1 MIMDNSDKALAELN
15 AARDKAAVG
24 GEFAPDYITV
34 KGVRFHYKTVAHA
47 WIIPAVFNRLA
58 GISDFEKGVISCY
71 LLSMSAEEVRNRAM
85 QELSE
90 GKLLDNALGFFIDNG
105 ISPEDFEQI
114 DVERLMLHPYQKN
127 G

>member
-1 MIMDNSDKALAELN
+1 MADRTDNAIAALNEAKT
-15 AARDKAAVG
+15 RAAVG

-47 WIIPAVFNRLA
+47 WIIPAVFNRLT

-90 GKLLDNALGFFIDNG
+90 GKLTDNALGFFIDNG

>member
-1 MIMDNSDKALAELN
+1 MADKTDNAITALTE
-15 AARDKAAVG
+15 ARTKAAVG
-24 GEFAPDYITV
+24 AEFAPEYITV
-34 KGVRFHYKTVAHA
+34 KGVRFYYKTVAHA
-47 WIIPAVFNRLA
+47 WIIPAVFNKMT

-71 LLSMSAEEVRNRAM
+71 LLAMSAEEVRNRAM

-90 GKLLDNALGFFIDNG
+90 GKLLDNALGFFIDRG

-114 DVERLMLHPYQKN
+114 DVEQLMTHPYQKN